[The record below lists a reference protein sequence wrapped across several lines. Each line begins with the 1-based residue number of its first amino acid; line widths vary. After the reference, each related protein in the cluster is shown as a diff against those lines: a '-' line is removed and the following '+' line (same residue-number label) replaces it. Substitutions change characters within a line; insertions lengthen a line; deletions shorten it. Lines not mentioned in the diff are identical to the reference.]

1 MSENIS
7 VDDVFSSFLVKQ
19 SSKDMGAVERFILG
33 LTDDSEVAL
42 KVTEFINRHQESG
55 AQHQHGTAWFS
66 AMRETLKD
74 ITSGLTM
81 EGLAEFF
88 AVLEKITQEDSFEE
102 FFQDGGLN
110 QERFS
115 FLKRVA
121 TVNMMFA
128 PAFNE
133 RLGIS
138 IEMSKDWWEEK

>member
-1 MSENIS
+1 MSDNIS
-7 VDDVFSSFLVKQ
+7 VDDVFSSFLVRQ
-19 SSKDMGAVERFILG
+19 SSKDMGAVEKFILG
-33 LTDDSEVAL
+33 LTDDKEVAL
-42 KVTEFINRHQESG
+42 KVTEFINRHQESTG
-55 AQHQHGTAWFS
+55 THQHGTAWFGE
-66 AMRETLKD
+66 MKETLKE
-74 ITSGLTM
+74 ITAGLTM

-88 AVLEKITQEDSFEE
+88 GVLEKITQEDSFEE

-133 RLGIS
+133 RLGAS
-138 IEMSKDWWEEK
+138 IEMSKEWWEEK